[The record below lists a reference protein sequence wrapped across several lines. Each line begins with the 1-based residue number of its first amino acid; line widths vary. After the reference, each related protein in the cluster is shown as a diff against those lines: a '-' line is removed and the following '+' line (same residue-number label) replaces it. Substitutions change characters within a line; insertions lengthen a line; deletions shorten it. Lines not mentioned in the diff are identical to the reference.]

1 MPRTGK
7 RVRRKPGGQMELDM
21 RLPYKRFRELYPYSK
36 MTYEEYKEL
45 QMRSAFKRAI
55 SSNENKRMV
64 R

>member
-1 MPRTGK
+1 
-7 RVRRKPGGQMELDM
+7 MELDM